1 MISKL
6 HFNTNTVGYVLTA
19 VGIFGVLISLAG
31 ETSDYVD
38 PVTFTFATVSIFV
51 AIVGIA
57 LAFKMP
63 GQDKNAKR
71 GA

>member
-1 MISKL
+1 MHI
-6 HFNTNTVGYVLTA
+6 NPNTVGYFLTA
-19 VGIFGVLISLAG
+19 IGMFGVLTSLAG

-38 PVTFTFATVSIFV
+38 PLTFTFATVSILV

-63 GQDKNAKR
+63 NEDKSAKR
-71 GA
+71 GV

>member
-1 MISKL
+1 L
-6 HFNTNTVGYVLTA
+6 HINTNTVGHFLTA
-19 VGIFGVLISLAG
+19 IGIFGVLISLAG

-38 PVTFTFATVSIFV
+38 PVTFTFATASILA

-63 GQDKNAKR
+63 SEDKKA
-71 GA
+71 

>member
-6 HFNTNTVGYVLTA
+6 HFNTNTVGYVLTGI
-19 VGIFGVLISLAG
+19 GIFGVLISLAG

-38 PVTFTFATVSIFV
+38 PITFTFATVSIFV

-63 GQDKNAKR
+63 SEDKRAKT

>member
-1 MISKL
+1 MHI
-6 HFNTNTVGYVLTA
+6 NPNTVGYLLTA
-19 VGIFGVLISLAG
+19 IGIFGVLMSLAG

-63 GQDKNAKR
+63 SADKKAKS
-71 GA
+71 GSEL

>member
-1 MISKL
+1 MLAAI
-6 HFNTNTVGYVLTA
+6 
-19 VGIFGVLISLAG
+19 GIFGVLMSLAG

-38 PVTFTFATVSIFV
+38 PVTFTFATVSVFV

-57 LAFKMP
+57 LAFRMP
-63 GQDKNAKR
+63 REKETTKR

>member
-1 MISKL
+1 L
-6 HFNTNTVGYVLTA
+6 HINTNAVGYVLTA
-19 VGIFGVLISLAG
+19 IGIFGVLISLAG

-38 PVTFTFATVSIFV
+38 PVTFTIATVSIFV

-63 GQDKNAKR
+63 SEDKKAKR
-71 GA
+71 GV

>member
-1 MISKL
+1 L
-6 HFNTNTVGYVLTA
+6 HINTNIVGYFLTA
-19 VGIFGVLISLAG
+19 IGIFGLLISLAG
-31 ETSDYVD
+31 ETSDYV
-38 PVTFTFATVSIFV
+38 TFTFATASIFV

-63 GQDKNAKR
+63 SEDKKAKR

>member
-1 MISKL
+1 L
-6 HFNTNTVGYVLTA
+6 HINTNVVGYVLTA
-19 VGIFGVLISLAG
+19 IGIFGVLISLAG

-63 GQDKNAKR
+63 SEDKRAKR

>member
-1 MISKL
+1 LQIKITS
-6 HFNTNTVGYVLTA
+6 VGYLLA
-19 VGIFGVLISLAG
+19 AIGIFGVLMSLAG

-38 PVTFTFATVSIFV
+38 PVTFTFATVSILV

-63 GQDKNAKR
+63 GEHKKAKR
-71 GA
+71 SV